1 MEELQK
7 VPEAR
12 LRTISPG
19 DFPKVLQLIDE
30 TFHDFEYLPRIRKG
44 LYGGYLT
51 SEGSFV
57 VESAD
62 GTLVGSICLASLPR
76 RGWFETRYLAAKGN
90 DASIARAL
98 IVQAE
103 EYAHSMNGERLK
115 AFVPMVQPYVDYYK
129 DLGFVSVRRDL
140 RMVWDLEKL
149 QVIPNDLPGDVG
161 FDIGELSGEMAD
173 EASRVWG
180 RGMTP
185 HWDWWFEERGGLEA
199 GSAWVKDSV
208 RENDPWLGA
217 FDSDDR
223 MIGVTV
229 AWPDSYEPGA
239 SMLNGVY
246 VLPEERGRGIGS
258 GLLHAIIARTKAKS
272 QRSMR
277 VYTMSPLD
285 HLAPGPIMYL
295 KSGGTIEAEYTR
307 LEKIIN

>member
-1 MEELQK
+1 MGHLRK
-7 VPEAR
+7 VPETS
-12 LRTISPG
+12 LRTMSPD
-19 DFPKVLQLIDE
+19 DFPRVLQLIDE
-30 TFHDFEYLPRIRKG
+30 TFHGVDYLPRIKKG

-51 SEGSFV
+51 REGSFV
-57 VESAD
+57 AERAD
-62 GTLVGSICLASLPR
+62 GTIVGSICLAGLPR
-76 RGWFETRYLAAKGN
+76 RGWFETRYLAAKDD
-90 DASIARAL
+90 DAAIARWL

-103 EYAHSMNGERLK
+103 EYARSMKGERLK

-129 DLGFVSVRRDL
+129 DLGFMPVRRDL
-140 RMVWDLEKL
+140 RVVWDIEKF
-149 QVIPNDLPGDVG
+149 QVLHDELPGYVG
-161 FDIGELSGEMAD
+161 VEIRELSGEMAD

-217 FDSDDR
+217 FDGDDR

-229 AWPDSYEPGA
+229 AWFDSYGPGE

-246 VLPEERGRGIGS
+246 VLPEERGRRIGS
-258 GLLHAIIARTKAKS
+258 RLLQAVIARTKAKG

-295 KSGGTIEAEYTR
+295 KSGGKIEAEYTR
-307 LEKIIN
+307 LEKVIK

>member
-258 GLLHAIIARTKAKS
+258 GLLQAIIARTKAKS